1 MDPTGF
7 EDLRAR
13 DIFRQVA
20 PLTLGRR
27 WRDPWNVPHDGP
39 IPLEALQDL
48 IALTRALYVTFKG
61 LGKGYDR
68 QLAQLAQIGAKLTR
82 ALDKAQK
89 GGPGTWNHR
98 TAWLMAEE
106 ATKELG
112 DVVDVFL
119 PAKALITA
127 SGERLLKKR

>member
-1 MDPTGF
+1 MVG
-7 EDLRAR
+7 
-13 DIFRQVA
+13 
-20 PLTLGRR
+20 
-27 WRDPWNVPHDGP
+27 VPHDGP
-39 IPLEALQDL
+39 LPLDALRDL
-48 IALTRALYVTFKG
+48 IALCRALYVTFRG
-61 LGKGYDR
+61 MGKGYDT
-68 QLAQLAQIGAKLTR
+68 QLHQLAQIGAKLSR

-112 DVVDVFL
+112 QVVDVYL
-119 PAKALITA
+119 PAKAVITA

>member
-1 MDPTGF
+1 M
-7 EDLRAR
+7 
-13 DIFRQVA
+13 
-20 PLTLGRR
+20 
-27 WRDPWNVPHDGP
+27 PHDGP
-39 IPLEALQDL
+39 IPLDALRDL

-61 LGKGYDR
+61 MGKGYN
-68 QLAQLAQIGAKLTR
+68 AQLTALTAIGTKLTR
-82 ALDKAQK
+82 ALQKSQK

-106 ATKELG
+106 ATTELG
-112 DVVDVFL
+112 QVVDVYL

>member
-1 MDPTGF
+1 
-7 EDLRAR
+7 
-13 DIFRQVA
+13 
-20 PLTLGRR
+20 
-27 WRDPWNVPHDGP
+27 VPHEGP
-39 IPLEALQDL
+39 IPLDALRDL

-61 LGKGYDR
+61 MGKGYDT
-68 QLAQLAQIGAKLTR
+68 QLAKLSAIGAKLTR

-106 ATKELG
+106 ATAELG
-112 DVVDVFL
+112 GVVDVYL

>member
-1 MDPTGF
+1 M
-7 EDLRAR
+7 
-13 DIFRQVA
+13 
-20 PLTLGRR
+20 
-27 WRDPWNVPHDGP
+27 PHDGP
-39 IPLEALQDL
+39 IPLDALRDL
-48 IALTRALYVTFKG
+48 IALCRALYLTFKG
-61 LGKGYDR
+61 MGKGYDK
-68 QLAQLAQIGAKLTR
+68 QLTQLAQIGAKLGR
-82 ALDKAQK
+82 ALDKAER

-112 DVVDVFL
+112 TVVDVYL